1 MPSIVPRAWWHRWL
15 ALPTDD
21 LWYDRHYRR
30 LWLSIL
36 LSSFS
41 AQMTAIALALVA
53 AVALHATP
61 AQIGMLTAAGTLP
74 YVLFSLPS
82 GVWLDRVRK
91 LPVYVGGEI
100 VMALVVLCVPLAW
113 ALGHLSMGF
122 MYGVEFLVGCVGVVG
137 GTAAQ
142 IVLTQVVPRD
152 KLVEGHGK
160 NALAGSISQLTGPG
174 AAGLFIKLL
183 GAPLALVANGALL
196 LLSVVVLR
204 GVRAVEQPLPCR
216 QRHFW
221 RDLVEGIRFVLGNR
235 VLLTLALLVG
245 VWQVCQTTA
254 MVGQVL
260 FATRVLGLSE
270 AQYGLCFTAAGLG
283 TVLGSTLVHRLSARL
298 GAGQCMAL
306 GIAVSAVGWLQ
317 LAVAPANGWGVA
329 AFVVMLL
336 SFSVAMV
343 LMFSNMLA
351 IRQAIT
357 PVPLL
362 ARMTSTMRWL
372 TFFPAGPGALL
383 GGYVGEYA
391 GLRWA
396 IGLGGVGAL
405 VLALGAWRMMSG
417 MGVVKACAPV
427 HCSADIGQDKP

>member
-1 MPSIVPRAWWHRWL
+1 MHSRQSKLLNW
-15 ALPTDD
+15 ALPADD
-21 LWYDRHYRR
+21 LWHDRHYRR

-53 AVALHATP
+53 AVVLQATP
-61 AQIGMLTAAGTLP
+61 AQIGMLTAASTLP

-113 ALGHLSMGF
+113 ALGYLSMGL
-122 MYGVEFLVGCVGVVG
+122 MYGVEFVLGCVGVAG

-152 KLVEGHGK
+152 KLVQGHGK
-160 NALAGSISQLTGPG
+160 NALAGSLSQLTGPG
-174 AAGLFIKLL
+174 AAGLLIKLV
-183 GAPLALVANGALL
+183 GAPLALVANGVLL
-196 LLSVVVLR
+196 LASVVLLR
-204 GVRAVEQPLPCR
+204 GVRAVEQPLPSR
-216 QRHFW
+216 QRHFG
-221 RDLVEGIRFVLGNR
+221 RDLAEGIRFVLGNR

-245 VWQVCQTTA
+245 AWQVCQTTA

-283 TVLGSTLVHRLSARL
+283 TVLGSTMVHRLSARL

-306 GIAVSAVGWLQ
+306 GIAMSSVGWLQ

-329 AFVVMLL
+329 AFVLMLL
-336 SFSVAMV
+336 CFSFATV
-343 LMFSNMLA
+343 LIFSNMLA
-351 IRQAIT
+351 LRQAIT

-372 TFFPAGPGALL
+372 TLFPAGPGALL

-405 VLALGAWRMMSG
+405 VLALVAWRVGLGQMSLTL
-417 MGVVKACAPV
+417 VPQK
-427 HCSADIGQDKP
+427 QKPASNKVAGF